1 MTRKEKIK
9 QYIKFIEV
17 RKMELRTFLPL
28 SFSLNLNLQVKYL
41 QMFGCYIVS
50 SRIRKNRKLFRSLE
64 NQETEADLSF
74 MSNEEVEKEML
85 KSIQTKHNTLK
96 EIALTKEWQPMPKT
110 DNRKINLKEKVKP
123 YFKSIERY
131 KMLIRAYLTMTD
143 EEYQQTTL

>member
-28 SFSLNLNLQVKYL
+28 SQHLNLNLQVKYL

-110 DNRKINLKEKVKP
+110 DNRKINLKEKAKP

-131 KMLIRAYLTMTD
+131 QMLIRAYLTMTD